1 MHRFL
6 ALLTV
11 AAAAVAL
18 AAPALALP
26 PIETRLHLSDRAPA
40 FHGSVH
46 STPRCERHRIVRMFK
61 VRPGADRKLG
71 RAHSDS
77 DGHWLVFHPNNSSG
91 EYYATVQ
98 RKPSHIGNEV
108 CGRDESNHVVID

>member
-1 MHRFL
+1 MHRLIGL
-6 ALLTV
+6 ASGT
-11 AAAAVAL
+11 AVVLAL
-18 AAPALALP
+18 AAPALGGLP

-40 FHGSVH
+40 FHGQVH
-46 STPRCERHRIVRMFK
+46 STPRCERHRIVRVFK

-98 RKPSHIGNEV
+98 RKPSHIG
-108 CGRDESNHVVID
+108 